1 MSKRKVIPTKSTMIR
16 LPKPLHDRLVKL
28 SADRSIRAGKR
39 VGVSALIIE
48 AVQESLTPVA

>member
-28 SADRSIRAGKR
+28 SADRSIKVGKR
-39 VGVSALIIE
+39 VGVSSLIIE
-48 AVQESLTPVA
+48 AVQQALTPAA